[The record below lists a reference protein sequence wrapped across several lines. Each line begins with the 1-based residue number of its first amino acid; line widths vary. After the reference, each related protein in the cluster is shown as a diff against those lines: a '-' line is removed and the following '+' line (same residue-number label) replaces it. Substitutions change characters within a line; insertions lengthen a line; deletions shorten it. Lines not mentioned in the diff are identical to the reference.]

1 MKFVYTKITSYL
13 SSTIFGTK
21 FVKEWLDKNND
32 NLQYTKSSCVYG
44 KKEVAVKEIIA
55 V

>member
-1 MKFVYTKITSYL
+1 MAC
-13 SSTIFGTK
+13 
-21 FVKEWLDKNND
+21 KNND

-44 KKEVAVKEIIA
+44 KKEVAVKEIVA